1 MKTNSYRKGNFSYYL
16 NYDENE
22 RIYSFVVYVKIRS
35 SKRKAKLNSTRAK
48 DVEISFENIE
58 DDVLKKL
65 PDEYVSVIK
74 QLIVDIEK

>member
-48 DVEISFENIE
+48 DVDISFENIE

-65 PDEYVSVIK
+65 PDEYVNVIK
-74 QLIVDIEK
+74 QLIVGIEK